1 MDWQKYIRV
10 DPEIAFGK
18 PVVAGTRIPVY
29 MVLELIEAGFTS
41 EQIIRDYYPTLTPE
55 AIQACLRYATE
66 VIKNEEI
73 HFVEL
78 QAPTS
83 AAG

>member
-1 MDWQKYIRV
+1 MDWRNYICV

-29 MVLELIEAGFTS
+29 MVLELMGAGFTS
-41 EQIIRDYYPTLTPE
+41 EQIIRDYYPTLAPE
-55 AIQACLRYATE
+55 AIQACLQYATE

-73 HFVEL
+73 HFVE
-78 QAPTS
+78 QVPAP

>member
-1 MDWQKYIRV
+1 MDWRDYIHV
-10 DPEIAFGK
+10 DPEIVFGK

-55 AIQACLRYATE
+55 AIQACLSYATTASGA
-66 VIKNEEI
+66 EI
-73 HFVEL
+73 AGL
-78 QAPTS
+78 AAPGHT
-83 AAG
+83 GDW